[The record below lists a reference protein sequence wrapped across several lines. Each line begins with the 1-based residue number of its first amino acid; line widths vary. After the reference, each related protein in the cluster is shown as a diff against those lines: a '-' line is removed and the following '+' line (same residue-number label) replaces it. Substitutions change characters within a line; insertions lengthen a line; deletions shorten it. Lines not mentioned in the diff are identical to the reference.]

1 MQYPLGEMPSI
12 TEGGEY
18 IGESGKVYLA
28 VGPLGQS
35 NVWTAVQKDDHSVIV
50 VLKAPSDDDTESSWP
65 RFQHE
70 MIMHELFKDCRY
82 IRRQLDRVAPQKGR
96 HPPLLVL
103 EITET
108 TLWQARTKRP
118 FTKDEVRSV
127 AQSMLQGLKEVHDK
141 GLVYVDIKMQ
151 NIMLNGF
158 NTSEQGDGSKIVAK
172 LGDLGIVMEPIR
184 ATAQPVVYRAP
195 EVFFKG
201 ELAQAADIW
210 AFGLVVSHLLE
221 AQRRFSFTGM
231 YDDLHNGSGSMFER
245 EQAMRSA
252 IANDYDISQ
261 EEYYKDCA
269 LPINN
274 TDHKPGQHWDELR
287 SRGLDED
294 DVEFLKWVMAV
305 DPRKRPTATAILGSK
320 WLGGKGAGQTPNFK
334 HSFEGSSRQSTQK
347 DKQKTPPASI
357 VDSSS
362 TKSSLTTPKGQ
373 PSVQSPRPKPSAIS
387 TNASMSTKSGTSTPK
402 SQKTAQGNSPRSS
415 TSSINDISS
424 PKMRKATPT
433 SGKKSSGSPSSW
445 KRVTSNPSP
454 VDAQKAAQTAHANRP
469 ASAWPTS
476 STAENP
482 SAIVDTSKASRSS
495 ESEPSAPVALGKN
508 ASAGGTYLSYR

>member
-1 MQYPLGEMPSI
+1 MPSI

-18 IGESGKVYLA
+18 TGESGKVYLA
-28 VGPLGQS
+28 VGPLGQA
-35 NVWTAVQKDDHSVIV
+35 NVWTAVQKDDHSNIV
-50 VLKAPSDDDTESSWP
+50 VLKAPSDDDTDSSWP

-118 FTKDEVRSV
+118 FSKDEVRSV

-231 YDDLHNGSGSMFER
+231 YDDLQNGSGSMFER

-274 TDHKPGQHWDELR
+274 SNHKPGQHWDELR

-305 DPRKRPTATAILGSK
+305 DPRKRPTATAVLGSK
-320 WLGGKGAGQTPNFK
+320 WLGGEGFVQTPIFK
-334 HSFEGSSRQSTQK
+334 HPFEGSSQQSAQN
-347 DKQKTPPASI
+347 DKQKTPPPSI

-362 TKSSLTTPKGQ
+362 TKS
-373 PSVQSPRPKPSAIS
+373 
-387 TNASMSTKSGTSTPK
+387 GTSTPK
-402 SQKTAQGNSPRSS
+402 GQQNTQNLGPRPSAASSNDSIPTQSGMTTPKSQKIVQKDSPKSS
-415 TSSINDISS
+415 SSNVNEISS
-424 PKMRKATPT
+424 PKMRKATSTPSKRSGESIS
-433 SGKKSSGSPSSW
+433 SGKRVVSNTSPI
-445 KRVTSNPSP
+445 
-454 VDAQKAAQTAHANRP
+454 DAQKAAQTAHASRP

-476 STAENP
+476 SSAEKP
-482 SAIVDTSKASRSS
+482 SAVVDDSKAPKGSGAEPPAPASS
-495 ESEPSAPVALGKN
+495 GKN

>member
-1 MQYPLGEMPSI
+1 MPSI

-18 IGESGKVYLA
+18 TGESGKVYLA

-35 NVWTAVQKDDHSVIV
+35 NVWTAVQKDDHN
-50 VLKAPSDDDTESSWP
+50 
-65 RFQHE
+65 
-70 MIMHELFKDCRY
+70 CRY
-82 IRRQLDRVAPQKGR
+82 IRRQLDRVAPRKGQ

-118 FTKDEVRSV
+118 FTKEEVRSV
-127 AQSMLQGLKEVHDK
+127 ARSMLKGLKEVHDK

-151 NIMLNGF
+151 NIMLDGF

-184 ATAQPVVYRAP
+184 ATTQPVVYRAP

-274 TDHKPGQHWDELR
+274 DNHKPGQHWDELR

-320 WLGGKGAGQTPNFK
+320 WLGG
-334 HSFEGSSRQSTQK
+334 EGSLDEERHKHTER
-347 DKQKTPPASI
+347 
-357 VDSSS
+357 
-362 TKSSLTTPKGQ
+362 TKKHPKLRSKALRCKLQRFHTDQVWYDYAEKPENYAKGQ
-373 PSVQSPRPKPSAIS
+373 
-387 TNASMSTKSGTSTPK
+387 SGLIHTEC
-402 SQKTAQGNSPRSS
+402 Q
-415 TSSINDISS
+415 
-424 PKMRKATPT
+424 
-433 SGKKSSGSPSSW
+433 
-445 KRVTSNPSP
+445 
-454 VDAQKAAQTAHANRP
+454 
-469 ASAWPTS
+469 
-476 STAENP
+476 
-482 SAIVDTSKASRSS
+482 
-495 ESEPSAPVALGKN
+495 
-508 ASAGGTYLSYR
+508 

>member
-1 MQYPLGEMPSI
+1 MPSI

-18 IGESGKVYLA
+18 TGESGKVYLA
-28 VGPLGQS
+28 VGTLGQS
-35 NVWTAVQKDDHSVIV
+35 NVWTAVQKDDHSNIV
-50 VLKAPSDDDTESSWP
+50 VLKAPSDDDTDSSWP

-82 IRRQLDRVAPQKGR
+82 IRRQLDRVAPLEGQ

-118 FTKDEVRSV
+118 FSKDEIRSV
-127 AQSMLQGLKEVHDK
+127 ARSMLQGLKEVHDK

-261 EEYYKDCA
+261 EQYYKDCA

-274 TDHKPGQHWDELR
+274 SDHKPGQHWGELR

-305 DPRKRPTATAILGSK
+305 DPRKRPTAATILGSK
-320 WLGGKGAGQTPNFK
+320 WLGGEGSVQTPTFK
-334 HSFEGSSRQSTQK
+334 HPFEGSSQQSAQN
-347 DKQKTPPASI
+347 DKQKTPPPSI

-362 TKSSLTTPKGQ
+362 TKSGTNTRKGQ
-373 PSVQSPRPKPSAIS
+373 QSTQSSGPKSSAVSSDDSVP
-387 TNASMSTKSGTSTPK
+387 TKSGTTAPR
-402 SQKTAQGNSPRSS
+402 SQKIAQTDSSGSS
-415 TSSINDISS
+415 TSNLNEVSP
-424 PKMRKATPT
+424 PKMRKANPT
-433 SGKKSSGSPSSW
+433 SSKKSVESTISD
-445 KRVTSNPSP
+445 KRVVSNKSP

-476 STAENP
+476 SIPETDSTA
-482 SAIVDTSKASRSS
+482 VDSPKVAKSS
-495 ESEPSAPVALGKN
+495 GAESPAPVSLGKN